1 MRKEQEHNIISRE
14 VSHHAQNI
22 QMEELGITKALD
34 EEYLTSDAE
43 GQDWKLMLGDS
54 VERLSE
60 LKDNS
65 IDFSVFSPPF
75 LSLYVYS
82 DSTRDIGNNSSDADF
97 YTHFGYVI
105 DHLHR
110 VIKPGR
116 ICAVHV
122 AQVGTTLA
130 HDGMIGIKDF
140 RGGVIQG
147 FIDRGFIY
155 SGDVTIDKNPQ
166 AQAIRT
172 HAKALLFKQLRK
184 DASWLRPGLADYIL
198 IFRKPGDNAIPII
211 PDITNNDWILWAHPV
226 WYDIRESDTLNVH
239 ESKGDKDNRHMCPLQ
254 LPVIERCI
262 RLWTNPGET
271 VLSPFAGIGS
281 EGYESI
287 KHGRK
292 FVGIELK
299 SEYFN
304 VAVKNLKI
312 ANQIKNQTRLF

>member
-1 MRKEQEHNIISRE
+1 
-14 VSHHAQNI
+14 
-22 QMEELGITKALD
+22 
-34 EEYLTSDAE
+34 
-43 GQDWKLMLGDS
+43 
-54 VERLSE
+54 
-60 LKDNS
+60 
-65 IDFSVFSPPF
+65 
-75 LSLYVYS
+75 
-82 DSTRDIGNNSSDADF
+82 
-97 YTHFGYVI
+97 
-105 DHLHR
+105 
-110 VIKPGR
+110 
-116 ICAVHV
+116 
-122 AQVGTTLA
+122 
-130 HDGMIGIKDF
+130 MIGIKDF

-147 FIDRGFIY
+147 FIERGFVY

-198 IFRKPGDNAIPII
+198 IFRKPGDNEVPII

-239 ESKGDKDNRHMCPLQ
+239 EARGDKDNRHMCPLQ

-281 EGYESI
+281 EGYESV

-292 FVGIELK
+292 FVGVELK

-304 VAVKNLKI
+304 VAVKNLKM
-312 ANQIKNQTRLF
+312 ATQVKNQTRLF